1 MTMRRLA
8 AIWYAAWRYSLSRE
22 LMFRGNF
29 LLWMLVE
36 VCWFALQIAFIEVLY
51 LHVDSIAGWT
61 KWEMVLLVGV
71 SQLIQQLFQ
80 TFFLV
85 NFINFP
91 ELVRSGKL
99 DFYLLQPAPVLFLA
113 TTRLWDVGSVFNSL
127 FALGVSLYAAAR
139 IPVHPDLPAL
149 LSCGG
154 LVLVGIGVHY
164 ALLLA
169 LVTPAFWMTRA
180 QGFIGAYYQSSQLAR
195 QPREAF
201 RGVLR
206 FAFSWVFPLLL
217 VANLPSRA
225 LFGGLHGGEAAWLVG
240 VTAALLAGAVGF
252 FHYGL
257 RHYTSA
263 SS

>member
-1 MTMRRLA
+1 MNRLLT
-8 AIWYAAWRYSLSRE
+8 IWYASWRYSLSRE

-36 VCWFALQIAFIEVLY
+36 ICWFALQLAFVGVLY
-51 LHVDSIAGWT
+51 LHADSIAGWT
-61 KWEMVLLVGV
+61 KWEMVLLIAL
-71 SQLIQQLFQ
+71 SQVIQQLFQ

-99 DFYLLQPAPVLFLA
+99 DFYLLQPAPTLFLA

-127 FALGVSLYAAAR
+127 FALGVAGYAAAQ
-139 IPVHPDLPAL
+139 IPVQWSVASVATCGL
-149 LSCGG
+149 LA
-154 LVLVGIGVHY
+154 VVGIGLHF
-164 ALLLA
+164 AFLLA

-180 QGFIGAYYQSSQLAR
+180 QGFIGAYYQAFQLAR

-201 RGVLR
+201 RGALR
-206 FAFSWVFPLLL
+206 FACSWVLPLLL
-217 VANLPSRA
+217 VANLPARA
-225 LFGGLHGGEAAWLVG
+225 LFGGLRLGEAAWLVG
-240 VTAALLAGAVGF
+240 LTAVLLLGATAF
-252 FHYGL
+252 FRFGL
-257 RHYTSA
+257 KHYTSA